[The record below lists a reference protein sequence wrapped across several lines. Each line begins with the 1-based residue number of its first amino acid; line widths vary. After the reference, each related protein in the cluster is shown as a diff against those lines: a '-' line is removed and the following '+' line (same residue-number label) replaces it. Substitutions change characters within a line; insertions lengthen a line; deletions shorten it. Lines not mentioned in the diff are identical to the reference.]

1 MRVYGTPSQPVAA
14 RDRSMERER
23 CAREQQ
29 RSEAALDL
37 SEAVGLLCLSARKGE
52 VEHGGTESRAPV

>member
-1 MRVYGTPSQPVAA
+1 
-14 RDRSMERER
+14 MERER